1 MKRLKD
7 IEEKNNVVNINL
19 DSFIKYLRDKDFII
33 DCYRSN
39 YSKEL
44 KKRVACEE
52 IIKKVTS
59 YIKSFEYYIP
69 EDCKIE
75 LLHMLGDDKDETNS

>member
-19 DSFIKYLRDKDFII
+19 DAFIMYLRDKDFENE
-33 DCYRSN
+33 CWRSKHSN
-39 YSKEL
+39 EL

-52 IIKKVTS
+52 IIKKVIN
-59 YIKSFEYYIP
+59 YVKSFEYYIP

-75 LLHMLGDDKDETNS
+75 LLHLLGDEENETNS